1 MPTTIR
7 SVLFASDLSES
18 SDDVL
23 RAAARIATHAG
34 AELHAVH
41 VAEENAWVGMGG
53 ETMMDMQRRIHEAR
67 RALTE
72 QIERVAPEQTLKSAR
87 LVFGPPYRG
96 IEERAREVAADLIVI
111 GPHRR
116 RAIGDRILGTTAD
129 RLIRTSQVPCLV
141 VRGPISLP
149 LRRILV
155 PTDLSEPAQLAITA
169 AFHWAA
175 ELGRTAE
182 AEGEEHT
189 EVRVVHVAPQVPE
202 WSLATL
208 VDEPI
213 KAQLHDQVEAARG
226 QVGASPPVRVNE
238 EVLQATSPTDEILRL
253 AATEADLL
261 VMGTHGRGAL
271 GRALVGSVTS
281 AVARRAERPVLLVPP
296 GMEVAYPTEVAGAK
310 PEESADILPTL
321 EESAAG

>member
-1 MPTTIR
+1 MPTLVDFPGLASRGESDRSSDQGFPTRRREFARQMGTSSAARFEGRSLGSSTFKEEDHMPTTIR

-116 RAIGDRILGTTAD
+116 RAI
-129 RLIRTSQVPCLV
+129 
-141 VRGPISLP
+141 
-149 LRRILV
+149 
-155 PTDLSEPAQLAITA
+155 
-169 AFHWAA
+169 
-175 ELGRTAE
+175 
-182 AEGEEHT
+182 
-189 EVRVVHVAPQVPE
+189 
-202 WSLATL
+202 
-208 VDEPI
+208 
-213 KAQLHDQVEAARG
+213 
-226 QVGASPPVRVNE
+226 
-238 EVLQATSPTDEILRL
+238 
-253 AATEADLL
+253 
-261 VMGTHGRGAL
+261 
-271 GRALVGSVTS
+271 
-281 AVARRAERPVLLVPP
+281 
-296 GMEVAYPTEVAGAK
+296 
-310 PEESADILPTL
+310 
-321 EESAAG
+321 

>member
-1 MPTTIR
+1 
-7 SVLFASDLSES
+7 VLGP
-18 SDDVL
+18 
-23 RAAARIATHAG
+23 AARPG
-34 AELHAVH
+34 P
-41 VAEENAWVGMGG
+41 G
-53 ETMMDMQRRIHEAR
+53 QR
-67 RALTE
+67 
-72 QIERVAPEQTLKSAR
+72 
-87 LVFGPPYRG
+87 G
-96 IEERAREVAADLIVI
+96 VAA
-111 GPHRR
+111 G
-116 RAIGDRILGTTAD
+116 
-129 RLIRTSQVPCLV
+129 VP
-141 VRGPISLP
+141 R
-149 LRRILV
+149 
-155 PTDLSEPAQLAITA
+155 
-169 AFHWAA
+169 AA